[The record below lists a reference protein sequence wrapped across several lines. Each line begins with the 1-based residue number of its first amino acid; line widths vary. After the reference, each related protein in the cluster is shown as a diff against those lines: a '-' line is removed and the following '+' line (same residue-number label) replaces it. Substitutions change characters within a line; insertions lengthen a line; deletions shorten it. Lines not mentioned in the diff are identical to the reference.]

1 MGRMRGL
8 VLAVVVGVLVGAPA
22 AALAEPLGPFAYG
35 PGAEE
40 VVYVLPAPSP
50 PAAATVEW
58 VHGGYWVKQSTT
70 LEGLWQMEQAQHED
84 DAMVVLVRYPQ
95 ACAGATKEGCG
106 VTETEA
112 VERAFN
118 WTRRHAGEF
127 GGNGSAVALFG
138 ASAGGQLVERAA
150 NTIQREPSSGLASV
164 TELSAPGLN
173 FSTFVPS
180 IETGE
185 TQKPGALPTV
195 KYLDCGVRGS
205 ELPLCTP
212 EREFSESPIFAI
224 PAGSCVPQSISWG
237 ETNDLV
243 SKQQSI
249 EYAAALEA
257 AGCSV
262 ARIPAPGGHA
272 MQYWSQVKAALY
284 RFWDAP

>member
-1 MGRMRGL
+1 MRRVRGL
-8 VLAVVVGVLVGAPA
+8 VLAVVVGVLVGSPA
-22 AALAEPLGPFAYG
+22 AALGEPLGPFAYG

-50 PAAATVEW
+50 PAAATVDF
-58 VHGGYWVKQSTT
+58 VHGGYWVKQSTA
-70 LEGLWQMEQAQHED
+70 LEGQTQMEQAQQQD
-84 DAMVVLVRYPQ
+84 DATVVLVRYPQ
-95 ACAGATKEGCG
+95 SCAGAPKQGCG
-106 VTETEA
+106 VKEMEA
-112 VERAFN
+112 VERAFY

-127 GGNGSAVALFG
+127 GGRGSAVALFG

-150 NTIQREPSSGLASV
+150 GTIEREPSSGLASV

-173 FSTFVPS
+173 FSTFTAS
-180 IETGE
+180 IEDGE

-195 KYLDCGVRGS
+195 KYLDCGWRGS
-205 ELPLCTP
+205 ELGLCTA
-212 EREFSESPIFAI
+212 ESEIEESPIFAI

-262 ARIPAPGGHA
+262 VRTPAPGGHA
-272 MQYWSQVKAALY
+272 MEYWPAVKAALY